1 MSALAEE
8 VTSVVVRLL
17 VLNWVIDWVWKA
29 LLIDTMA
36 STTKDEVVEQKG
48 FCCVSS
54 VAC

>member
-17 VLNWVIDWVWKA
+17 VLNWVIAWVWKA

-36 STTKDEVVEQKG
+36 STTKDENINEFMALFPIMK
-48 FCCVSS
+48 
-54 VAC
+54 